1 MSSDKSI
8 HRWVDDHA
16 NDIVGLLQA
25 MVRIPSITG
34 SETEMAQF
42 VTDYLQGLGLPV
54 ERLEAEPGRPNL
66 ICTWDTGKPGPTLL
80 LNDHLDMIPP
90 GPLEYWTYPPFAAE
104 IHDGKVYGRATIDT
118 KSGLTTILAT
128 VRLLKDLAFPLR
140 GKLLLIFSCDEE
152 VGGRLGMQYLGKLGR
167 LKADLALV
175 TEPTTMQ
182 VEIAT
187 KGRLTFGITTK
198 GVATHGARP
207 WLGHNAIEDMMLVI
221 VELQALA
228 RDLAQRER
236 HPRLGSPSLNVG
248 TIHGGTVSNM
258 VPNKCTIEVDR
269 RLLPGERPEDV
280 RQEFQ
285 ALLDRLHAR
294 HPKFEATLEQLVW
307 WPGYE
312 VGEGEPIVAA
322 ACNAFEKVMGRKA
335 AIGVKDAGTDASW
348 INTLGGIPVAMFSPG
363 DGMRA
368 MNADE
373 NVTILDLIAAT
384 KVVAQ
389 MTADILG
396 DGRAR
401 AAGSIDA

>member
-1 MSSDKSI
+1 MINDSKI
-8 HRWVDDHA
+8 YQWVDGHA
-16 NDIVGLLQA
+16 AEIVELLQA
-25 MVRIPSITG
+25 LVRIPSITG
-34 SETEMAQF
+34 NETAIAQF
-42 VTDYLQGLGLPV
+42 ITDYLQSLGLDV

-66 ICTWDTGKPGPTLL
+66 VCTWDSGKPGPTLL

-90 GPLEYWTYPPFAAE
+90 GPLEYWTHPPFAAE

-118 KSGLTTILAT
+118 KSGLTTILVT
-128 VRLLKDLAFPLR
+128 VKLLKELAVPLR

-152 VGGRLGMQYLGKLGR
+152 VGGKLGMQYLGKLGR
-167 LKADLALV
+167 LKADMALV
-175 TEPTTMQ
+175 AEPTTMQ

-187 KGRLTFGITTK
+187 KGRLTFGITTR

-221 VELQALA
+221 AELQGLA
-228 RDLAQRER
+228 REIAER
-236 HPRLGSPSLNVG
+236 NKHPRLGIPSLSVG

-258 VPNKCTIEVDR
+258 VPNKCAIEVDR
-269 RLLPGERPEDV
+269 RLLPRENPADV
-280 RQEFQ
+280 RREFQ
-285 ALLDRLHAR
+285 ELLDRLHAR
-294 HPKFEATLEQLVW
+294 HPKFDATIEQLVW

-312 VGEGEPIVAA
+312 INEDEPIVTAV
-322 ACNAFEKVMGRKA
+322 CGAFEKVMGRKP

-348 INTLGGIPVAMFSPG
+348 INTLGNIPVAMFSPG

-373 NVTILDLIAAT
+373 NVTIADLIAAA

-389 MTADILG
+389 ATIDILG
-396 DGRAR
+396 EK
-401 AAGSIDA
+401 

>member
-1 MSSDKSI
+1 MTDNGKI
-8 HRWVDDHA
+8 YDWVDRHA
-16 NDIVGLLQA
+16 TEIVELLQA
-25 MVRIPSITG
+25 LVRIPSITG
-34 SETEMAQF
+34 NETAIADF
-42 VTDYLQGLGLPV
+42 ITDYLQSLGLNV

-66 ICTWDTGKPGPTLL
+66 LCTWDSGKAGPTLL

-90 GPLEYWTYPPFAAE
+90 GPLEYWNYPPFAAE
-104 IHDGKVYGRATIDT
+104 IHDGKVFGRATIDT
-118 KSGLTTILAT
+118 KSGLTTILVT
-128 VRLLKDLAFPLR
+128 VKLLKELAIPLR

-152 VGGRLGMQYLGKLGR
+152 VGGRLGMQYLGKLSR
-167 LKADLALV
+167 LKADMALV

-207 WLGHNAIEDMMLVI
+207 WLGHNAIEDMMLV
-221 VELQALA
+221 VTELQGLA
-228 RDLAQRER
+228 RELAER
-236 HPRLGSPSLNVG
+236 NKHPRLGIPSLSIG

-269 RLLPGERPEDV
+269 RLLPGEKPEDV
-280 RQEFQ
+280 RKEFDMV
-285 ALLDRLHAR
+285 LERLGAR
-294 HPKFEATLEQLVW
+294 HPEFDATLEELVW

-312 VGEGEPIVAA
+312 ISEDEPIVAA
-322 ACNAFEKVMGRKA
+322 VCSAFEKVMGRKP

-348 INTLGGIPVAMFSPG
+348 INTLGKIPVAMFSPG

-368 MNADE
+368 MNANE
-373 NVTILDLIAAT
+373 NVTIADLIAAT

-389 MTADILG
+389 ATIDILG
-396 DGRAR
+396 EK
-401 AAGSIDA
+401 

>member
-1 MSSDKSI
+1 MSSDGKI
-8 HRWVDDHA
+8 HQWVDDHA
-16 NDIVGLLQA
+16 NEIVELLQA

-34 SETEMAQF
+34 SETQLAQF
-42 VTDYLQGLGLPV
+42 VTDYLRSLDLTV

-66 ICTWDTGKPGPTLL
+66 ICTWDSGSPGPTLL

-90 GPLEYWTYPPFAAE
+90 GPLEYWTHPPFAAE

-128 VRLLKDLAFPLR
+128 VRLLKELAVPLR
-140 GKLLLIFSCDEE
+140 GKLLLIFTCDEE

-198 GVATHGARP
+198 GIATHGARP
-207 WLGHNAIEDMMLVI
+207 WLGHNAIDDMMLVI
-221 VELQALA
+221 AGLQDLA
-228 RDLAQRER
+228 RNLAKRDK

-269 RLLPGERPEDV
+269 RLLPGESPEEV

-285 ALLDRLHAR
+285 ALLDSLHAR
-294 HPKFEATLEQLVW
+294 HPRFEATLEQLVW

-312 VGEGEPIVAA
+312 IGDDEPIVTA
-322 ACNAFEKVMGRKA
+322 ACRAFEKVMDRKA

-373 NVTILDLIAAT
+373 NVTIADLIAAA

-389 MTADILG
+389 MTIDILG
-396 DGRAR
+396 QP
-401 AAGSIDA
+401 AACAVQDIHG

>member
-1 MSSDKSI
+1 MIHDREI

-16 NDIVGLLQA
+16 NDVVELLQA
-25 MVRIPSITG
+25 LVRIPSITG
-34 SETEMAQF
+34 TETEIAQF
-42 VTDYLQGLGLPV
+42 ITDYLQRLNLSV

-66 ICTWDTGKPGPTLL
+66 ICTWDSGYPGPTLL

-90 GPLEYWTYPPFAAE
+90 GPLEYWTHPPFGAE
-104 IHDGKVYGRATIDT
+104 IDDGKVYGRATIDT
-118 KSGLTTILAT
+118 KSGLTTILVTA
-128 VRLLKDLAFPLR
+128 RLLKELAIPLR

-152 VGGRLGMQYLGKLGR
+152 VGGRLGMQYLGSLGR
-167 LKADLALV
+167 LKADMALV
-175 TEPTTMQ
+175 AEPTTMQ

-207 WLGHNAIEDMMLVI
+207 WLGHNAIEDMMLV
-221 VELQALA
+221 VAELQKLA
-228 RDLAQRER
+228 GEIAERNR
-236 HPRLGSPSLNVG
+236 HPRLGIPSLNVG

-269 RLLPGERPEDV
+269 RLLPSEKPEDV

-285 ALLDRLHAR
+285 AMLDKLRVR
-294 HPKFEATLEQLVW
+294 HPKLDATLEQLVW

-312 VGEGEPIVAA
+312 IDDQEPIVTAV
-322 ACNAFEKVMGRKA
+322 CGAFEKVMGRKPV
-335 AIGVKDAGTDASW
+335 IGVKDAGTDASW
-348 INTLGGIPVAMFSPG
+348 INTLGNIPVAMFSPG

-373 NVTILDLIAAT
+373 NVTISDLIAAT

-389 MTADILG
+389 LTIDILG
-396 DGRAR
+396 AKTLRGGPR
-401 AAGSIDA
+401 

>member
-1 MSSDKSI
+1 MTIDDRQI

-16 NDIVGLLQA
+16 EEIVELLRSL
-25 MVRIPSITG
+25 VRIPSITG
-34 SETEMAQF
+34 NEAAIAQF
-42 VTDYLQGLGLPV
+42 ITEYLESLNLTV
-54 ERLEAEPGRPNL
+54 ERLEAESNRPNL
-66 ICTWDTGKPGPTLL
+66 VCTWDSGKPGPTLL

-90 GPLEYWTYPPFAAE
+90 GPLEYWTHPPFAAE
-104 IHDGKVYGRATIDT
+104 IHEGKIYGRATIDT

-128 VRLLKDLAFPLR
+128 VRLLKQLAIPFR

-152 VGGRLGMQYLGKLGR
+152 VGGRLGMQHLGKLGR

-198 GVATHGARP
+198 GIATHGARP
-207 WLGHNAIEDMMLVI
+207 WLGHNAIEDMMLVLE
-221 VELQALA
+221 ELKGLKQE
-228 RDLAQRER
+228 LAQRK
-236 HPRLGSPSLNVG
+236 HPRLGSPSINVG
-248 TIHGGTVSNM
+248 TISGGTVSNM

-269 RLLPGERPEDV
+269 RLLPNEVPANV
-280 RQEFQ
+280 RKEFET
-285 ALLDRLHAR
+285 LLDRIRGR
-294 HPKFEATLEQLVW
+294 HPEFDATLEELVW

-312 VGEGEPIVAA
+312 IAEDEPIVVAVSQ
-322 ACNAFEKVMGRKA
+322 AFEKVMGRKP

-348 INTLGGIPVAMFSPG
+348 INTLGNIPVAMFSPG
-363 DGMRA
+363 DGLRA

-373 NVTILDLIAAT
+373 SVTISDLIAAT

-389 MTADILG
+389 TTVDILA
-396 DGRAR
+396 AR
-401 AAGSIDA
+401 